1 MKIQFKNVCPNI
13 FIETPLKSDVWNQD
27 FTVHDGMRYQ
37 FRGQSGK
44 GKTSLLSFLLGYRS
58 DYRGEIFINDKA
70 IFELSID
77 EWIKL
82 RREKVASI
90 FQDLQL
96 IDQLSVEENM
106 SLIPK
111 FQSGYGLSE
120 GKKMLENLGM
130 GEKWEQKVE
139 TLSFGQKQRV
149 AIVRALCKPFELLIC
164 DEPFSHLDKMH
175 KSKCIKL
182 IEKRISDA
190 NAGII
195 LTSLDGEDNLGL
207 KSIYL

>member
-1 MKIQFKNVCPNI
+1 MKIQFKYVCPNI
-13 FIETPLKSDVWNQD
+13 FIEKPLKSDVWNQD
-27 FTVHDGMRYQ
+27 FTIYGGMRYQ
-37 FRGQSGK
+37 LRGQSGS
-44 GKTSLLSFLLGYRS
+44 GKTSFLTFLLGYRR
-58 DYRGEIFINDKA
+58 DYTGEIFINNQA
-70 IFELSID
+70 IYNLNVD
-77 EWIKL
+77 EWVKV
-82 RREKVASI
+82 RREKVSSI

-96 IDQLSVEENM
+96 IDQLSVEENI

-111 FQSGYGLSE
+111 FQSGYTLTE
-120 GKKMLENLGM
+120 GKKMLEDLGM
-130 GEKWEQKVE
+130 GEKWKQKVE

-175 KSKCIKL
+175 KSQCIRL
-182 IEKRISDA
+182 IEKRLSEA

-195 LTSLDGEDNLGL
+195 LTSLDGEDQLGL

>member
-1 MKIQFKNVCPNI
+1 MKIHFKHVCPNI
-13 FIETPLKSDVWNQD
+13 FIEKPLKSDVWNQD
-27 FTVHDGMRYQ
+27 FTIYDGMRYQ
-37 FRGQSGK
+37 LRGQSGS
-44 GKTSLLSFLLGYRS
+44 GKTSFLTFLLGYRR
-58 DYRGEIFINDKA
+58 DYTGEIFINNQA
-70 IFELSID
+70 IYDLNVD
-77 EWIKL
+77 EWVKV
-82 RREKVASI
+82 RREKVSSI

-96 IDQLSVEENM
+96 IDQLSVEENI

-111 FQSGYGLSE
+111 FQSGYTLTE
-120 GKKMLENLGM
+120 GKKMLEDLGM
-130 GEKWEQKVE
+130 GEKWKQKVE

-175 KSKCIKL
+175 KSQCIRL
-182 IEKRISDA
+182 IEKRLSEA

-195 LTSLDGEDNLGL
+195 LTSLDGEDKLGL